1 MQGHST
7 GDSRNG
13 AELWGLAIYP
23 ATEEPEELKGKMRK
37 PMYATSG
44 DDNRVRVWNIGKVG
58 PGTTQDDRPRL
69 IAISE
74 QLDAFSRAL
83 DWSRDGE
90 KIAVGLG
97 GRVGTRVVGTRSKH
111 DGEVLIFNFELLKSG
126 YGKLSEFK
134 KLKPHPK
141 DWISDI
147 KYSCNGTLAVG
158 AHDRS
163 IYLYNSKTYEYR
175 AKCKGISSYVS
186 HLDFSVDGQHLQSTD
201 GSYELLFWDTKSG
214 KQTKSAPSVANVCW
228 DTFTC
233 TLGWPVQ
240 GIWPPGSDGTDINA
254 VDLLPKY
261 DGGKRKNIYS
271 GVLATADDFGKVKLF
286 NSPCTG
292 EKASGIEYRG
302 HSSHVTN
309 IRFAANIKDYNGDNI
324 RLISTGGNDRSIFQ
338 WRYDPHNDANGDD
351 HGHQHDPDHDSEHED
366 FDADQKTDEKHDE
379 SMDGFDF
386 GSGGGD
392 EFMAVKP
399 WLGAIKA
406 PSKVPHYDKTEPESD
421 LDLKMVHGYR
431 SFDTRDNVRY
441 AGKNSEYIVYHAAAL
456 GIRVK
461 KSDEKI
467 KQTYNQDHTDDIS
480 CLAVSYCKE
489 YVATGEVGK
498 KPKIVIWKV
507 SNGEECRTHRVL
519 SGFHKREVSLLAF
532 SLGTEDD
539 NCYLA
544 SIGQDEN
551 HSICI
556 YNYKTGI
563 MVANAKG
570 DKNKVF
576 ALEFAE
582 NKVNKNLTLVQCGI
596 NHVRIWTMNGRN
608 LASKKVPFH
617 EEIGI
622 DTCLS
627 LTNAADGY
635 MLVGGA
641 KGKVYYLNL
650 ESSDKK
656 KKSNV

>member
-1 MQGHST
+1 MKQVESFYSCGDKHLLFWTKKGRGYVSKKALFSNGEKSSKKRQPTLMSLTSIQLGEDDKAKVFVYAGSTKGEIYCWSPGKPSIDANGKFTGQQNINVKPLAAPYRCKGNFGAVNVLKRIKDTPNGQNSWLLAAGKGGIILILDTKDGDLEPKVTINLAESLADHVRFTKRYQESVFQSLNTQIRSVDMVITKYKEDGQSRQSGEQSLAQRVAKYMNLALRKMGKKNNKPEVKDIKCVMQGHST

-23 ATEEPEELKGKMRK
+23 ATEESKELKGKMRK

-254 VDLLPKY
+254 VDLLPDYHK
-261 DGGKRKNIYS
+261 KERK
-271 GVLATADDFGKVKLF
+271 T
-286 NSPCTG
+286 
-292 EKASGIEYRG
+292 
-302 HSSHVTN
+302 
-309 IRFAANIKDYNGDNI
+309 
-324 RLISTGGNDRSIFQ
+324 
-338 WRYDPHNDANGDD
+338 
-351 HGHQHDPDHDSEHED
+351 
-366 FDADQKTDEKHDE
+366 
-379 SMDGFDF
+379 
-386 GSGGGD
+386 
-392 EFMAVKP
+392 
-399 WLGAIKA
+399 
-406 PSKVPHYDKTEPESD
+406 
-421 LDLKMVHGYR
+421 
-431 SFDTRDNVRY
+431 
-441 AGKNSEYIVYHAAAL
+441 YI
-456 GIRVK
+456 
-461 KSDEKI
+461 
-467 KQTYNQDHTDDIS
+467 
-480 CLAVSYCKE
+480 AVSWL
-489 YVATGEVGK
+489 
-498 KPKIVIWKV
+498 PQMI
-507 SNGEECRTHRVL
+507 S
-519 SGFHKREVSLLAF
+519 
-532 SLGTEDD
+532 
-539 NCYLA
+539 
-544 SIGQDEN
+544 
-551 HSICI
+551 
-556 YNYKTGI
+556 
-563 MVANAKG
+563 
-570 DKNKVF
+570 
-576 ALEFAE
+576 
-582 NKVNKNLTLVQCGI
+582 
-596 NHVRIWTMNGRN
+596 VR
-608 LASKKVPFH
+608 
-617 EEIGI
+617 
-622 DTCLS
+622 
-627 LTNAADGY
+627 
-635 MLVGGA
+635 
-641 KGKVYYLNL
+641 
-650 ESSDKK
+650 
-656 KKSNV
+656 